1 MLKMLYEKRAQ
12 GGFEYVAILAGAIV
26 VALIVGAALKAAAAT
41 FGDRGRGA
49 INEATNPS
57 P

>member
-1 MLKMLYEKRAQ
+1 MKTMIKERKAQ
-12 GGFEYVAILAGAIV
+12 GAFEYVAILASAIV